1 MFAATIRGERPRLT
15 TLMPRNRPFTSPE
28 SFAPA
33 VARPIRIGPQRC
45 RGETLSY
52 LSFTDLSHG
61 SGSVP
66 SDVFSTFS
74 VRPPEVEKKYVVT
87 GSP

>member
-1 MFAATIRGERPRLT
+1 MPTTSAATIRGELPRVSTLTPRKRPLYS
-15 TLMPRNRPFTSPE
+15 PR

-33 VARPIRIGPQRC
+33 EAMLSRIGPQRW

-52 LSFTDLSHG
+52 LSSTERSHG

-66 SDVFSTFS
+66 RPLFSTSS
-74 VRPPEVEKKYVVT
+74 VRPPEVEKK
-87 GSP
+87 